1 MTNGISGVA
10 GNVAVP
16 DPSAAT
22 ATAVAGTPEPA
33 RSCRLAA
40 ALRQSLA
47 RTIKEPRKVSISSV
61 LSPSALASQVLLK
74 TPAGAV
80 AGTAASFASTLLQA
94 LQQAG
99 APAGAAAATT
109 TAGALHAHGH
119 RHAHH
124 GGGIA
129 AQALLQ
135 NLQARAA
142 SAPGQLLNTSA

>member
-1 MTNGISGVA
+1 M
-10 GNVAVP
+10 
-16 DPSAAT
+16 
-22 ATAVAGTPEPA
+22 
-33 RSCRLAA
+33 
-40 ALRQSLA
+40 
-47 RTIKEPRKVSISSV
+47 SISSV

-80 AGTAASFASTLLQA
+80 AGTAASFAGTLLQA
-94 LQQAG
+94 LQQGG
-99 APAGAAAATT
+99 APAGAATT
-109 TAGALHAHGH
+109 TAGTATGAAATGGTITAGALRAHGH